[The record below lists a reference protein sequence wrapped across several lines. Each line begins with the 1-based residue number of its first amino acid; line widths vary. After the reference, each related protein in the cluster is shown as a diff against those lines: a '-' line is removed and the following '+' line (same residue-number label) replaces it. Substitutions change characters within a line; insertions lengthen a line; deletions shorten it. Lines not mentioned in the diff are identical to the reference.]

1 MPASSNR
8 LSSFVAFSR
17 LGWFL
22 LGGVAFLP
30 RALRTALL
38 FPIRTIQVFVVTAH
52 FARLIASTM
61 LEHARDLA
69 PPSVNLHACAGLVA
83 YLVRSFPGGLLAK
96 VSCCSPS
103 LKFDVLIGHDTQI
116 LSSTIFISPLYS
128 HPKAPKGM
136 PPPQLEILL
145 FSPLHHKKVKML
157 PPKGARKARIRART
171 KVAIKARVKGKVMIG
186 KVDRTRSPPFRL
198 VLGWVFNLLLILHFW
213 HALAP
218 ARRHLGRSGG

>member
-1 MPASSNR
+1 MPASSNP

-116 LSSTIFISPLYS
+116 LSSTIFYFVSLFPSKSSKGDASP
-128 HPKAPKGM
+128 PAQDTPFFTVAPQKGKDAAPKGG
-136 PPPQLEILL
+136 
-145 FSPLHHKKVKML
+145 K
-157 PPKGARKARIRART
+157 
-171 KVAIKARVKGKVMIG
+171 KGKNKG
-186 KVDRTRSPPFRL
+186 KDK
-198 VLGWVFNLLLILHFW
+198 
-213 HALAP
+213 
-218 ARRHLGRSGG
+218 GGHKGKGKGKK

>member
-1 MPASSNR
+1 MPASSNP

-83 YLVRSFPGGLLAK
+83 FLVRSFPGGLLAK

-116 LSSTIFISPLYS
+116 LSSTIFISSLYS
-128 HPKAPKGM
+128 HPKAPDTPFFTVAPQKG
-136 PPPQLEILL
+136 
-145 FSPLHHKKVKML
+145 KDAA
-157 PPKGARKARIRART
+157 PKGGK
-171 KVAIKARVKGKVMIG
+171 KGKNKG
-186 KVDRTRSPPFRL
+186 KDKGGHKGKGKGKSNDRK
-198 VLGWVFNLLLILHFW
+198 G
-213 HALAP
+213 
-218 ARRHLGRSGG
+218 